1 MFDYF
6 IYQNSHVPANKN
18 FTRVKRKKS
27 AIVYIILTNSFVNTN
42 FETIM
47 FKTDVLNNFPVC
59 FLESASRTRDKNKAM
74 YINKRLINNN
84 AIEMFKQK

>member
-1 MFDYF
+1 
-6 IYQNSHVPANKN
+6 
-18 FTRVKRKKS
+18 
-27 AIVYIILTNSFVNTN
+27 
-42 FETIM
+42 M

-59 FLESASRTRDKNKAM
+59 FLESASRTRDKNTAM